1 MGVVVSKKTG
11 QEKTKKVQQT
21 AAVVKAFKTN
31 PSPKPSPKLFGSQNT
46 RITPFQGD
54 SKYLNQSVNLGNY
67 SLSGRNPDKDSFS
80 YGLPE
85 LEDTNAGSRLAGTT
99 GFWSSTGDNSTSSIP
114 YFGAWKKRVSEKFSL

>member
-21 AAVVKAFKTN
+21 AAVVKAFKAN
-31 PSPKPSPKLFGSQNT
+31 PSPKQSPKLFGSYKS
-46 RITPFQGD
+46 RVLPLQG
-54 SKYLNQSVNLGNY
+54 SSEYSNQEVNPGNF
-67 SLSGRNPDKDSFS
+67 SLAGRNPDKESLS

-99 GFWSSTGDNSTSSIP
+99 GFWSSTEDSSSSIP
-114 YFGAWKKRVSEKFSL
+114 YFGSWKKRVGRKYVIK